1 MQEAEQIILFK
12 YVIRQ
17 YGLWCWERYVED
29 LSETSAIHCEVQILA
44 LCSILFY
51 LILSNPVM
59 TLNLDRGW
67 FPSWRDETP

>member
-29 LSETSAIHCEVQILA
+29 LSEISAVHCEVQILA
-44 LCSILFY
+44 LR
-51 LILSNPVM
+51 LIIDSYFC
-59 TLNLDRGW
+59 R
-67 FPSWRDETP
+67 

>member
-44 LCSILFY
+44 LCSIQIPTIVGSLTYFA
-51 LILSNPVM
+51 
-59 TLNLDRGW
+59 
-67 FPSWRDETP
+67 